1 METTKK
7 VTKVRE
13 NIKNYQG
20 KNGPVYVHGITL
32 EGDPQEWEYHS
43 LTDKCT
49 KFVPTQEATFTTDV
63 KQNGNYTNYKISPVQ
78 AAKPAFNKG
87 SGFKQEPKDQGLISW
102 LSCFSSV
109 CNLYAQSSE
118 INNFQSLLNKANQ
131 AFEEALK
138 HSSK

>member
-13 NIKNYQG
+13 CIKQYTGRDSQ
-20 KNGPVYVHGITL
+20 PVYVHGITL
-32 EGDPQEWEYHS
+32 DGDPQEWEYHS
-43 LTDKCT
+43 KTNTCV
-49 KFVPTQEATFTTDV
+49 KFKPQEEATFVTEV

-78 AAKPAFNKG
+78 AAKPSFNKG
-87 SGFKQEPKDQGLISW
+87 FKKDDRDQGAITW

-109 CNLYAQSSE
+109 CTLYAQSSE